1 MPYLPC
7 TPSFTN
13 LATWQ
18 ASKMRCISIVGC
30 DGCRSNRLLV
40 LAIAIAN
47 YATQEAALYMEY
59 SPAVWLHVPL
69 RRLSKKSY
77 FPTAYI
83 CSSDSV
89 GMSVITTAMATSDW
103 LVRSEIAKPQAFTH
117 MHSRGVDHDEAKRGV
132 SPPRDWL
139 SRALFPPSTDDSHEF
154 ARDFTILHT
163 RNLNVKEG
171 ELPPKGGKHSFF
183 LPHSDPHPYSRGHR
197 DPNVCSD
204 RRYHIAIA
212 QPSGCVITVE
222 LERSPSSQSNETPRA
237 SPSPVQPAPAPSGS
251 SKEKEAQDTPKDV
264 EEVSDLESITGID
277 QLLESDRSGSIS
289 F

>member
-183 LPHSDPHPYSRGHR
+183 LPHK
-197 DPNVCSD
+197 
-204 RRYHIAIA
+204 
-212 QPSGCVITVE
+212 